1 MFHLPNDNNSEYEKH
16 VAEQGGEYLIKESK
30 YGDLIA
36 KVLCVLAAI
45 VLWFYVVITDTV
57 TDERTFSGVAVS
69 LKNLDIIEE
78 TLGLSVITG
87 YNATID
93 ITVGGTK
100 SELGRV
106 QADDIK
112 AYVDL
117 KDIAAPGEYTLEVKT
132 SLPGGI
138 SASSM
143 SVNYINVY
151 VDKRTTVSV
160 PVKVM
165 TNYTMES
172 NYTLGTPQVS
182 SETVNV
188 SGPAEELAEID
199 CARVTLD
206 LGRITK
212 SMSSTGTLEL
222 IDKSGAV
229 ITNPYIKLQTT
240 EVSVYCPVYT
250 YKEVP
255 LTVSYKYNYYNA
267 SNVAITINP
276 AAITIK
282 GDPDA
287 LDRINSVSLTQL
299 DEKKI
304 AGDLT
309 QTATI
314 VLPDGIENVS
324 GVSTATVSIVHKG
337 TETRDLVVSN
347 IVVTN
352 PNNLNYSLD
361 TASLTVKFRGAY
373 SKLQML
379 SQSNIVANIDISY
392 LTNSSGTVEV
402 PVTFTIADALS
413 ASVYEIG
420 EYKINV
426 TITK

>member
-1 MFHLPNDNNSEYEKH
+1 MPNEKNSEYEKH

-30 YGDLIA
+30 SENVIA
-36 KVLCVLAAI
+36 KILCVLAAI
-45 VLWFYVVITDTV
+45 VLWFYVVITDTA
-57 TDERTFSGVAVS
+57 TDERTFTGIAVS
-69 LKNLDIIEE
+69 LRNLDAIEE
-78 TLGLSVITG
+78 TLGLSVISG

-100 SELGRV
+100 SELGRIT
-106 QADDIK
+106 ADDIK

-117 KDIAAPGEYTLEVKT
+117 KDIAAAGEYPLEVKT
-132 SLPGGI
+132 TLPGGI
-138 SASSM
+138 TASSM

-160 PVKVM
+160 PVKVIP
-165 TNYTMES
+165 NYTMES
-172 NYTLGTPQVS
+172 NYSLGTPQIS

-199 CARVTLD
+199 YARVTLD
-206 LGRITK
+206 LGRVTK

-222 IDKSGAV
+222 VDNTGAV
-229 ITNPYIKLQTT
+229 ITNPYIKLQTS
-240 EVSVYCPVYT
+240 EVNVYYPVYT
-250 YKEVP
+250 FKEVP
-255 LTVSYKYNYYNA
+255 LSVSYKYNYYNA
-267 SNVAITINP
+267 SNVTITISP
-276 AAITIK
+276 STITIK

-287 LDRINSVSLTQL
+287 LDKISSVSVTQL

-304 AGDLT
+304 TGDIT
-309 QTATI
+309 QTAAIT
-314 VLPDGIENVS
+314 LPDGIENVS
-324 GVSTATVSIVHKG
+324 GVSAASVSVVHKG

-361 TASLTVKFRGAY
+361 TASLTVRFRGAY

-379 SQSNIVANIDISY
+379 SQSNITANVDISY

-420 EYKINV
+420 EYKVNV
-426 TITK
+426 TISK

>member
-1 MFHLPNDNNSEYEKH
+1 MKMLVFSDSHGFTATMIEAIYDNEPDCVVFLGDIHADCNVLSRYFPTMTICEVIGNNDWNHELRTETA
-16 VAEQGGEYLIKESK
+16 AEFGGVKFFITHGHK
-30 YGDLIA
+30 YGVKETLSRLA
-36 KVLCVLAAI
+36 LAAQEKSADI
-45 VLWFYVVITDTV
+45 VLFGHTHNPEEIYLPRGDT
-57 TDERTFSGVAVS
+57 RFGF
-69 LKNLDIIEE
+69 
-78 TLGLSVITG
+78 
-87 YNATID
+87 
-93 ITVGGTK
+93 
-100 SELGRV
+100 
-106 QADDIK
+106 
-112 AYVDL
+112 
-117 KDIAAPGEYTLEVKT
+117 EVKKDMYFMN
-132 SLPGGI
+132 PGSIGTYC
-138 SASSM
+138 ASFGS
-143 SVNYINVY
+143 I
-151 VDKRTTVSV
+151 
-160 PVKVM
+160 
-165 TNYTMES
+165 EF
-172 NYTLGTPQVS
+172 
-182 SETVNV
+182 
-188 SGPAEELAEID
+188 
-199 CARVTLD
+199 
-206 LGRITK
+206 
-212 SMSSTGTLEL
+212 
-222 IDKSGAV
+222 DKSGAV
-229 ITNPYIKLQTT
+229 ITNPYVKLQTT

-267 SNVAITINP
+267 SNVTITINP

-282 GDPDA
+282 GDPDE

-304 AGDLT
+304 TGDLT

-314 VLPDGIENVS
+314 VLPDGIDNVS

-379 SQSNIVANIDISY
+379 SQSNIVANVDISY

-420 EYKINV
+420 EYKITV

>member
-1 MFHLPNDNNSEYEKH
+1 MPNDNNSEYEKH

-138 SASSM
+138 SVSSM

-212 SMSSTGTLEL
+212 SMSLR
-222 IDKSGAV
+222 
-229 ITNPYIKLQTT
+229 
-240 EVSVYCPVYT
+240 
-250 YKEVP
+250 P
-255 LTVSYKYNYYNA
+255 LA
-267 SNVAITINP
+267 
-276 AAITIK
+276 
-282 GDPDA
+282 
-287 LDRINSVSLTQL
+287 
-299 DEKKI
+299 
-304 AGDLT
+304 
-309 QTATI
+309 
-314 VLPDGIENVS
+314 
-324 GVSTATVSIVHKG
+324 
-337 TETRDLVVSN
+337 
-347 IVVTN
+347 
-352 PNNLNYSLD
+352 
-361 TASLTVKFRGAY
+361 
-373 SKLQML
+373 
-379 SQSNIVANIDISY
+379 
-392 LTNSSGTVEV
+392 
-402 PVTFTIADALS
+402 
-413 ASVYEIG
+413 
-420 EYKINV
+420 
-426 TITK
+426 